1 MSKTHPAT
9 WGFGLA
15 GLAIGIALTAIGLFG
30 THEVASLATGYGLM
44 TVGTAVFLLAGLTV
58 REKIGRR
65 TPAVARSRSRSSA
78 SISARS

>member
-1 MSKTHPAT
+1 MNKTHPAT

-30 THEVASLATGYGLM
+30 THEVASLATGYGVM
-44 TVGTAVFLLAGLTV
+44 TIASAAFLLAGLTV
-58 REKIGRR
+58 RERIGRR
-65 TPAVARSRSRSSA
+65 THVVAARPSSTS